1 MTREQINTYTLRI
14 SQANTSA
21 LAVVLYDMIL
31 DDMEEGQAAYDAGNS
46 EQFENVVKQAQN
58 FLQEL
63 MCMSK
68 MDTSVGCD
76 VMSIYLYVNKQF
88 LLSIV
93 RRRPVEW
100 NVCREAMEKLRS
112 SFQKISETDYD
123 APLMEHTQQVYAGLT
138 YSKGYL
144 NESCDPLELQSR
156 GLQA

>member
-1 MTREQINTYTLRI
+1 MTKEQVSAYTLRI

-31 DDMEEGQAAYDAGNS
+31 DDMEEGIRVYDAGDL
-46 EQFENVVKQAQN
+46 ERFEAIVKQAQS

-63 MCMSK
+63 MFMSK
-68 MDTSVGCD
+68 MDTPTGCD

-93 RRRPVEW
+93 RRKPVEW
-100 NVCREAMEKLRS
+100 KVCREAMEKLRS
-112 SFQKISETDYD
+112 SFQEISERDPD
-123 APLMEHTQQVYAGLT
+123 APLMQHTQQVYAGLT
-138 YSKGYL
+138 YGRGCL
-144 NESCDPLELQSR
+144 NESCDPLEDRSR